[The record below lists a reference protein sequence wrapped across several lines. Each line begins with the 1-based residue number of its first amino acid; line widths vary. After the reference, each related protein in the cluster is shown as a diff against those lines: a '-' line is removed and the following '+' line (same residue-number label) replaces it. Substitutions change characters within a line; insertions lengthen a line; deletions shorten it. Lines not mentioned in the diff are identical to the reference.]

1 MIILRSRRW
10 APAAV
15 LALLAAAP
23 PLFAQAC
30 SIPAGALPGT
40 IPGMMYQWRILSMT
54 GQTPINANSPLTY
67 LSPPSIADNGAVAF
81 VADFNS
87 GGEGIVA
94 TIPTE
99 VDPTLAQTV
108 VSFADPTSGRTYGT
122 NTQID
127 DLDQVLSSDDIS
139 GIYTG
144 RLWLAYQ
151 PGAFTPLLN
160 GGPGQ
165 SYSAILSNGS
175 VNNNGDAVVL
185 ALSNAGATELVS
197 VKDGA
202 VAGKLQLPAG
212 STAYPQIAD
221 TGDILVVYGGSAT
234 SPIEVY
240 NQSLKTVEAIVAN
253 ISNFSAIGTQPGM
266 SSDGNVVAFYGEPN
280 AAGALLSCGVP
291 SVACGPNPGIFASV
305 KTGSTWTLVRVTG
318 SNGELGYDDNGNPLA
333 FSLSGYL
340 PNTRIAVAN
349 LALTG
354 CPLPTTQTCGSGST
368 PVESNSFVVS
378 FIGTPT
384 AASKIN
390 PWITGFP
397 LLFSANQGLWTIRV
411 DVEYELSSP
420 SVQVIHP
427 ATAIKVVQIGDTIGG
442 NVISAINVFDQ
453 LANAAQDDSGT
464 IRTMRRGDHRVAFQA
479 ITSTGADIIVRG
491 DHLDSDQDGLLDH
504 WETTGIDM
512 NQDGVVDLDLAAMGA
527 NPCARDLFLEIDWLD
542 DLSGTNGMFQ
552 PFTGLINAA
561 PGQPGFSPLVTMF
574 NNAPALSGKL
584 YGLVSNGTDPADIP
598 AGIALHIDGGTGFDK
613 GTPPG
618 AFSYNMQLG
627 PLDGGDLIS
636 ANGKLAEVLY
646 FGNPNTPTTADTA
659 PGVTS
664 LAFQS
669 AKAAN
674 FGSQDNDGR
683 ELAFHYVIIGDYIGF
698 DLDKTN
704 ANTWT
709 VAGAANATATT
720 GPTLTSV
727 SKLPAG
733 SGTQPLI
740 RDVVKITGGPQ
751 AEVNQYASI
760 VSVDTATQTLTLSS
774 NWANVPTPGDT
785 FVILAGNMGR
795 AEVSIAPG
803 PDYNSLPGND
813 LMMVEGAAGQA
824 GWMLNGVLGSL
835 CYEWRT
841 LAHELGHTMGLR
853 HGGNNASTPGPGAPA
868 YLSLMSYTWQN
879 ACAGTVQ
886 SYSIDTDATF
896 DDWANLRGD
905 FPDVQNFL
913 GNTLGIALGDV
924 PESTEQSPE
933 LTVQDY
939 ISQNGPPNYTP
950 PAVKVQT
957 PAANANV
964 GLTLPL
970 TVVVD
975 ATDSAGVSSVTVSF
989 DVTGTGAL
997 DTVAGKLSGA
1007 TYKASFPALSGP
1019 TGART
1024 ITASAIDYLG
1034 NYATAKESVNV
1045 IEPYPVPSL
1054 ISLVPPNATHGGK
1067 TFTLTVNGSKFVS
1080 GCTVEWNGKSVST
1093 SFVNSGQVTG
1103 KITAADIATAGKAS
1117 VTVKNPAPGGGT
1129 SNPLTFTIN

>member
-1 MIILRSRRW
+1 MSILSSRLW

-15 LALLAAAP
+15 SLLLAAAP

-30 SIPAGALPGT
+30 SIPAGAPTGT

-54 GQTPINANSPLTY
+54 GQTPVNANSPLTY

-87 GGEGIVA
+87 GGQGVVA
-94 TIPTE
+94 AIPTS
-99 VDPTLAQTV
+99 VIPTLAQTV
-108 VSFADPTSGRTYGT
+108 VSFADPTSGRDYGT
-122 NTQID
+122 NVQID
-127 DLDQVLSSDDIS
+127 DLDQVLSADNIS

-144 RLWLAYQ
+144 RLWLAYA
-151 PGAFTPLLN
+151 PGTFTALLN

-165 SYSAILSNGS
+165 TYSAVLSNGS
-175 VNNNGDAVVL
+175 VNNNGDAVML
-185 ALSNAGATELVS
+185 ALSKASATELVS
-197 VKDGA
+197 IKDGA

-221 TGDILVVYGGSAT
+221 TGDILVVYGGSST
-234 SPIEVY
+234 SPIEIY
-240 NQSLKTVEAIVAN
+240 NQSLSTVQTIVAN
-253 ISNFSAIGTQPGM
+253 ISNFSAIGTQPGI

-280 AAGALLSCGVP
+280 AAGALLYG
-291 SVACGPNPGIFASV
+291 ANPGIFASV
-305 KTGSTWTLVRVTG
+305 KTGSTWTVVRVTG
-318 SNGELGYDDNGNPLA
+318 SNAELGYDDNGNPLA
-333 FSLSGYL
+333 FSTSGYT
-340 PNTRIAVAN
+340 PNTRVAVAN

-354 CPLPTTQTCGSGST
+354 CPLPSTQTCGSGAT
-368 PVESNSFVVS
+368 PVQSNSFVVS

-384 AASKIN
+384 AASKTN
-390 PWITGFP
+390 PWISGFP
-397 LLFSANQGLWTIRV
+397 LLFSDQPGLWTIRV

-420 SVQVIHP
+420 SVEVIHP
-427 ATAIKVVQIGDTIGG
+427 ATAIKVVQIKDTIGG

-453 LANAAQDDSGT
+453 LANAAQDDSG
-464 IRTMRRGDHRVAFQA
+464 IVRTMRRGDHRVAFQA

-542 DLSGTNGMFQ
+542 DLSGTNGRFQ

-561 PGQPGFSPLVTMF
+561 PGQAGFSPLVTMF

-584 YGLVSNGTDPADIP
+584 YGLVSNGAAPADIP

-636 ANGKLAEVLY
+636 ANGQTPEVLY
-646 FGNPNTPTTADTA
+646 FGNPNTPTTSTTA
-659 PGVTS
+659 LGVTS
-664 LAFQS
+664 LAFQT

-683 ELAFHYVIIGDYIGF
+683 ELAFHYAIIGDYIGF
-698 DLDKTN
+698 VLDSSN

-709 VAGAANATATT
+709 VASATNATSTT
-720 GPTLTSV
+720 GATLTSA
-727 SKLPAG
+727 SALFPAG
-733 SGTQPLI
+733 AGTTE
-740 RDVVKITGGPQ
+740 VVKITGGPP
-751 AEVNQYASI
+751 AEVGQYASI
-760 VSVDTATQTLTLSS
+760 SAVNASTKTLTLSS
-774 NWANVPTPGDT
+774 NWAHVPSPGDT
-785 FVILAGNMGR
+785 FVILLANMGLG
-795 AEVSIAPG
+795 EVNIDPS

-813 LMMVEGAAGQA
+813 LIMAEGAAGMVGYMA
-824 GWMLNGVLGSL
+824 NGVLGSL

-841 LAHELGHTMGLR
+841 LAHELGHNMGLR
-853 HGGNNASTPGPGAPA
+853 HGGTDNTTNKPA
-868 YLSLMSYTWQN
+868 ATYKSLMSYTWQN
-879 ACAGTVQ
+879 NCNGTVQ

-896 DDWANLRGD
+896 DDWANLRSD

-913 GNTLGIALGDV
+913 GNTLGLALGDV
-924 PESTEQSPE
+924 PESTEQAPE

-939 ISQNGPPNYTP
+939 INHNGPPNYTP

-957 PAANANV
+957 PAAGANV

-970 TVVVD
+970 NVVVD

-997 DTVAGKLSGA
+997 DTVAAKLSGT
-1007 TYKASFPALSGP
+1007 TYKVSFPALSGS

-1045 IEPYPVPSL
+1045 ITPNPVPSL
-1054 ISLVPPNATHGGK
+1054 TSPLVPSSATHGGK
-1067 TFTLTVNGSKFVS
+1067 SFTLTVNGSKFVS
-1080 GCTVEWNGKSVST
+1080 GCTVEWNGKGVAT
-1093 SFVNSGQVTG
+1093 TLVNSGQVTA

-1117 VTVKNPAPGGGT
+1117 VTVKNPAPGGGV
-1129 SNPLTFTIN
+1129 SNALTFTIN